1 VKRIPGGSAVN
12 VRNQIV
18 ALSSLLMSSSALA
31 GPGLPLPEPE
41 TLALLAIGGAAIVIA
56 RWGTRK

>member
-12 VRNQIV
+12 VRTHIV

-56 RWGTRK
+56 RWGTR